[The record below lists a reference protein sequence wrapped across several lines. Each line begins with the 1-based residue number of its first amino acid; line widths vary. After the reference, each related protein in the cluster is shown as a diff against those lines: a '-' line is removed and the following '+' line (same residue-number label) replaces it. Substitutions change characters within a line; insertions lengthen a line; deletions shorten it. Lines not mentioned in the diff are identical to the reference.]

1 MGKVKKVDYAAMFS
15 YDEKRGLYYCSRV
28 INGVPRKFRS
38 KDPEE
43 LYRKVEEASKPSV
56 LTFKEVAEAWWA
68 VKTETL
74 QDNTRVSYTPY
85 YNAAVQEFGS
95 RPINE
100 IIPADVERII
110 LRMKSQ
116 SYAAKTVKTQKGVI
130 KMIFDYAITQE
141 RPWIT
146 FNPASAVTVP
156 RGLKRKKRSSP
167 NDSVM
172 QVVIDN
178 VDTATFGLFPY
189 LLLHTGCRRGEAL
202 ALTWGDIDTE
212 NDQISVT
219 KEYTYPS
226 GMPVLKEPKT
236 ESGVRSIELLPGLK
250 AHLKRPKDAKDS
262 TLIFAAPDG
271 RPLQENAFRRR
282 WRHYCKDVGLVV
294 DIPEVR
300 KSKTGKT
307 YIYHNIKPT
316 LTPHQLRHG
325 YATLLYESGVDMKTS
340 QSQLGY
346 ADIHTTMQI
355 YTDIRE
361 SHRKDQL
368 GKLTSYMT
376 TKYGEIAKA

>member
-1 MGKVKKVDYAAMFS
+1 MGKVKKIDYGAMFS
-15 YDEKRGLYYCSRV
+15 YDPKKGLYYCART
-28 INGVPRKFRS
+28 INGVSRKFRA

-43 LYRKVEEASKPSV
+43 LYRKVEAASNPATP
-56 LTFKEVAEAWWA
+56 TFKEIAEAWWA
-68 VKTETL
+68 GKMESL
-74 QDNTRVSYTPY
+74 QDNTRVSYAPY
-85 YNAAVQEFGS
+85 YNAAVKEFGS
-95 RPINE
+95 RPIDE

-116 SYAAKTVKTQKGVI
+116 DFAAKTVKTQKGVI

-141 RPWIT
+141 HPYIT
-146 FNPASAVTVP
+146 FNPASAVTIP

-172 QVVIDN
+172 QIVIDN

-202 ALTWGDIDTE
+202 ALTWGDIDTK
-212 NDQISVT
+212 DDKISIT

-236 ESGVRSIELLPGLK
+236 ESGVRTIELLPGLK
-250 AHLKRPKDAKDS
+250 AHLNRPEDAKDE

-294 DIPEVR
+294 DIPEER
-300 KSKTGKT
+300 KSKAGKK

-325 YATLLYESGVDMKTS
+325 FATLLYESGVDMKTS
-340 QSQLGY
+340 QSQLGH

-361 SHRKDQL
+361 AHRKDQL
-368 GKLTSYMT
+368 DKLSSYMT
-376 TKYGEIAKA
+376 SKYGEVAPE